1 MPPDNRTLGA
11 QLVAFVDEI
20 SESDIKAE
28 LAPEEGTSVVEEM
41 TLEWRAAAPR
51 VEGRCSGNLFVD
63 ERSDAG
69 TRNLTLSDD
78 KFIIDVAVVDDTT
91 SLGSD
96 DSTKVSSVVV
106 VTAS

>member
-1 MPPDNRTLGA
+1 MTS
-11 QLVAFVDEI
+11 VDEI
-20 SESDIKAE
+20 SESDNKAE

-51 VEGRCSGNLFVD
+51 EEGRCSGNLFVE

-69 TRNLTLSDD
+69 TRNLALSDD
-78 KFIIDVAVVDDTT
+78 KFIIDVVVDDTT
-91 SLGSD
+91 SLGFD

>member
-1 MPPDNRTLGA
+1 MA
-11 QLVAFVDEI
+11 SVDEI
-20 SESDIKAE
+20 SESDNKAE

-51 VEGRCSGNLFVD
+51 VEGRCSGNLFV
-63 ERSDAG
+63 EETSDAG
-69 TRNLTLSDD
+69 TRNLALSDD
-78 KFIIDVAVVDDTT
+78 KFIIDVVVVVVDDTT
-91 SLGSD
+91 SLRFD